1 MSKTCKRQLRYQ
13 IANILKL
20 IKTGHLRFITHFESK
35 IRQLSIN
42 ASSG

>member
-1 MSKTCKRQLRYQ
+1 MSKTRKRQLRYQ
-13 IANILKL
+13 ITNKLKL
-20 IKTGHLRFITHFESK
+20 IKTRYLRFITHFESK